1 MVCCFVALA
10 VLTLTAL
17 FLVYRETRWPQL
29 TVIQLGDPDDSGEP
43 VVILHLADLHGQ
55 LFGKDQEH
63 IRNLIAGKEVDVVVL
78 TGDLVDEHTTSIEPL
93 NSLLECL
100 PEAPR
105 FFVPGN
111 HDKIAPVTR
120 ELYASLSKYGVT
132 ILDNKKVSL
141 SKKGKRVSIVGL
153 DDPYLGTPN
162 PELLTGHGAS
172 EGELS
177 ILLCHA
183 PTFGNRA
190 VAQFK
195 DTWDSCSKEVATSQK
210 PRFTSGSVLE
220 LASRHDFDLV
230 LAGHTHGGQIKI
242 PGLGAVFVPGQGF
255 PPKYVEGVYRIGS
268 TTMFITRGLG
278 TSRLPVRLFS
288 RPEVAIIRWF
298 TA

>member
-1 MVCCFVALA
+1 MAA
-10 VLTLTAL
+10 VERHRRRPAGG
-17 FLVYRETRWPQL
+17 FERACR
-29 TVIQLGDPDDSGEP
+29 
-43 VVILHLADLHGQ
+43 HLADLHGK
-55 LFGKDQEH
+55 LFGKNQEYV
-63 IRNLIAGKEVDVVVL
+63 RKLIAGKKVDLVVL
-78 TGDLVDEHTTSIEPL
+78 TGDLVDEHTNSIEPL

-153 DDPYLGTPN
+153 DDPYLGTPD

-183 PTFGNRA
+183 PTFGSQA

-255 PPKYVEGVYRIGS
+255 PPRYVEGVYRSGS
-268 TTMFITRGLG
+268 TAMFITRGLG

-298 TA
+298 TP